1 MFRRIVA
8 PRSVQYGCPTMGPVK
23 ECGRISG
30 LQYHGKLLRTDM
42 MRALVYHGRND
53 IRLDQVPE
61 PEIGPGEAKIR
72 ITNTSICA
80 TDIEEWK
87 YGPTYITSVPTVMGH
102 EVSGRVEE
110 IGDGSSGISV
120 GDRVMVDNVLVCGTC
135 YWCLSG
141 SQATCAHMEVAGL
154 GRDGGLAEFMTWPA
168 DHLIKLPDGVKDDE
182 APLLEPATV
191 AVHAVRRSGVCV
203 GDSVVVLGVGTVGAL
218 TLQAFKAA
226 GAVVYAVDVRESS
239 LQMAARLGAD
249 EVVDASRRDAGDR
262 LRDLTGGIGPDFVV
276 ETAGAVR
283 TPLDAFDW
291 VRRSGTV
298 VLVGIYAAKPEV
310 DFNVIVGKELRV
322 IGSVAAG
329 TGDMRAAVKLVADGK
344 IRLGELVS
352 DRISLDRVIPDGFE
366 RMASES
372 KDVFRI
378 LVSPEA

>member
-1 MFRRIVA
+1 MVRRIVA
-8 PRSVQYGCPTMGPVK
+8 PRTAQYGCPAMGPVK
-23 ECGRISG
+23 ECGRNG
-30 LQYHGKLLRTDM
+30 RLQYHGKLMRTDP

-110 IGDGSSGISV
+110 IRDRSSGISV

-135 YWCLSG
+135 YFCLSG
-141 SQATCAHMEVAGL
+141 SQATCPNMEVAGL

-168 DHLIKLPDGVKDDE
+168 DHLIGLPEGVKDDE

-203 GDSVVVLGVGTVGAL
+203 GESVAVLGVGTVGAL

-226 GAVVYAVDVRESS
+226 GAIVYAVDVRASS

-249 EVVDASRRDAGDR
+249 EVVDASRGDAGDR

-276 ETAGAVR
+276 ETAGAVG

-291 VRRSGTV
+291 VRRAGTV
-298 VLVGIYAAKPEV
+298 VLVGIYAAKPEA

>member
-1 MFRRIVA
+1 MVHRIVA
-8 PRSVQYGCPTMGPVK
+8 PRTAQYGCPAMGPVK
-23 ECGRISG
+23 ECGRIG
-30 LQYHGKLLRTDM
+30 QLQYHGKLMRTDP

-110 IGDGSSGISV
+110 IRDRSSGISV

-135 YWCLSG
+135 YFCLSG
-141 SQATCAHMEVAGL
+141 SQATCPNMEVAGL

-168 DHLIKLPDGVKDDE
+168 DHLIGLPEGVKDDE

-203 GDSVVVLGVGTVGAL
+203 GESVAVLGVGTVGAL

-226 GAVVYAVDVRESS
+226 GAIVYAVDVRASS

-249 EVVDASRRDAGDR
+249 EVVDASRGDAGDR

-276 ETAGAVR
+276 ETAGAVG

-291 VRRSGTV
+291 VRRAGTV
-298 VLVGIYAAKPEV
+298 VLVGIYAAKPEA

>member
-1 MFRRIVA
+1 MWA
-8 PRSVQYGCPTMGPVK
+8 VK
-23 ECGRISG
+23 ECGRLNR
-30 LQYHGKLLRTDM
+30 LQYLGKVLRNDI

-61 PEIGPGEAKIR
+61 PEIGPGEAKVR

-102 EVSGRVEE
+102 EASGRVVEV
-110 IGDGSSGISV
+110 GDGLSGLAV
-120 GDRVMVDNVLVCGTC
+120 GDRVMVDNVIVCGAC

-141 SQATCAHMEVAGL
+141 SQATCPNMEVAGL

-168 DHLIKLPDGVKDDE
+168 DHLIELPDSVKDDE

-191 AVHAVRRSGVCV
+191 AVHAVRRSGVQV
-203 GDSVVVLGVGTVGAL
+203 GESVAVLGVGTVGAL

-226 GAVVYAVDVRESS
+226 GAIVYAVDVRESS
-239 LQMAARLGAD
+239 LQMAARLGVD
-249 EVVDASRRDAGDR
+249 EVVDASGGDAGDQ

-276 ETAGAVR
+276 ETAGAAR

-291 VRRSGTV
+291 VRRAGTV
-298 VLVGIYAAKPEV
+298 VLVGIYAAKPEAN
-310 DFNVIVGKELRV
+310 FNVIVGKELRV

-329 TGDMRAAVKLVADGK
+329 TGDMRAAVKLAADGK

-378 LVSPEA
+378 LVSPDA

>member
-1 MFRRIVA
+1 MVRRIVA
-8 PRSVQYGCPTMGPVK
+8 PRTAQYGCPAMGPVK
-23 ECGRISG
+23 ECGRIG
-30 LQYHGKLLRTDM
+30 RLQYHGKLMRTDP

-110 IGDGSSGISV
+110 IRDRSSGISV

-135 YWCLSG
+135 YFCLSG
-141 SQATCAHMEVAGL
+141 SQATCPNMEVAGL

-168 DHLIKLPDGVKDDE
+168 DHLIGLPEGVKDDE

-203 GDSVVVLGVGTVGAL
+203 GESVAVLGVGTVGAL

-226 GAVVYAVDVRESS
+226 GAIVYAVDVRASS

-249 EVVDASRRDAGDR
+249 EVVDASRGDAGDR

-276 ETAGAVR
+276 ETAGAVG

-291 VRRSGTV
+291 VRRAGTV
-298 VLVGIYAAKPEV
+298 VLVGIYAAKPEA

>member
-1 MFRRIVA
+1 
-8 PRSVQYGCPTMGPVK
+8 
-23 ECGRISG
+23 
-30 LQYHGKLLRTDM
+30 

-110 IGDGSSGISV
+110 IRDGSSGISV

-135 YWCLSG
+135 FWCLSG
-141 SQATCAHMEVAGL
+141 HQATCPNMEVAGL
-154 GRDGGLAEFMTWPA
+154 GRDGGLAEFMTWPV
-168 DHLIKLPDGVKDDE
+168 DHLIELPDGVKDDE
-182 APLLEPATV
+182 APLLEPTTV

-203 GDSVVVLGVGTVGAL
+203 GDSVAVLGVGTVGAL

-226 GAVVYAVDVRESS
+226 GAVVYAVDVRASS

-249 EVVDASRRDAGDR
+249 EVVDASRGDAGDR

-283 TPLDAFDW
+283 TPLDAFNW
-291 VRRSGTV
+291 VRRAGTV
-298 VLVGIYAAKPEV
+298 VLVGIYAAKPEA
-310 DFNVIVGKELRV
+310 DFNVIVGKEIRV

-329 TGDMRAAVKLVADGK
+329 TGDMRAAVKLVARGK
-344 IRLGELVS
+344 IRLEELVS
-352 DRISLDRVIPDGFE
+352 ERISLDRVIPDGFE

-378 LVSPEA
+378 VVSPDALLIPELSPERRDLCITRANGPMAAGFPAPGHIAA

>member
-1 MFRRIVA
+1 MVRRIVA
-8 PRSVQYGCPTMGPVK
+8 PRTAQYGCPAMGPVK
-23 ECGRISG
+23 ECGRIG
-30 LQYHGKLLRTDM
+30 QLQYHGKLMRTDP

-110 IGDGSSGISV
+110 IRDRSSGISV

-135 YWCLSG
+135 YFCLSG
-141 SQATCAHMEVAGL
+141 SQATCPNMEVAGL

-168 DHLIKLPDGVKDDE
+168 DHLIGLPEGVKDDE

-203 GDSVVVLGVGTVGAL
+203 GESVAVLGVGTVGAL

-226 GAVVYAVDVRESS
+226 GAIVYAVDVRASS

-249 EVVDASRRDAGDR
+249 EVVDASRGDAGDR

-276 ETAGAVR
+276 ETAGAVG

-291 VRRSGTV
+291 VRRAGTV
-298 VLVGIYAAKPEV
+298 VLVGIYAAKPEA

>member
-1 MFRRIVA
+1 
-8 PRSVQYGCPTMGPVK
+8 MGLMK

-30 LQYHGKLLRTDM
+30 PQYHGKSLRTDM

-110 IGDGSSGISV
+110 IRDGSSGISV

-135 YWCLSG
+135 FWCLSG
-141 SQATCAHMEVAGL
+141 HQATCPNMEVAGL
-154 GRDGGLAEFMTWPA
+154 GRDGGLAEFMTWPV
-168 DHLIKLPDGVKDDE
+168 DHLIELPDGVKDDE
-182 APLLEPATV
+182 APLLEPTTV

-203 GDSVVVLGVGTVGAL
+203 GDSVAVLGVGTVGAL

-226 GAVVYAVDVRESS
+226 GAVVYAVDVRASS

-249 EVVDASRRDAGDR
+249 EVVDASRGDAGDR
-262 LRDLTGGIGPDFVV
+262 LGDLTGGIGPDFVV

-291 VRRSGTV
+291 VRRAGTV
-298 VLVGIYAAKPEV
+298 VLVGIYAAKPEA
-310 DFNVIVGKELRV
+310 DFNVIVGKEIRV

-344 IRLGELVS
+344 IRLEELVS
-352 DRISLDRVIPDGFE
+352 ERISLDRVIPDGFE

-378 LVSPEA
+378 VVSPDA